1 MDTKNLF
8 LTILLSAIGWE
19 FGKMMGKFGWKY
31 IISKFKD

>member
-8 LTILLSAIGWE
+8 LTILFTVIGWE
-19 FGKMMGKFGWKY
+19 FGKMIGKLGGKY